1 MRPLAKG
8 FAVIGGCMFALAVV
22 ANMDHKQTPQT
33 AISNSAP
40 LPDPTVPSP
49 PPKPLTPAEKRKAEA
64 EQRQAALLQDKAD
77 EQARIVYA
85 KVMENRLLGAGYDVD
100 MTAYGPKHKF
110 LKLKWVLTNKVLAY
124 QFSHSNSEMWGTMR
138 NAGFAKFT
146 ITDGYD
152 SSWYWDLTK

>member
-8 FAVIGGCMFALAVV
+8 FTFLGVCVLVLVV
-22 ANMDHKQTPQT
+22 SNLDHKQKPETVVT
-33 AISNSAP
+33 NSAP
-40 LPDPTVPSP
+40 LPDPNVPYT
-49 PPKPLTPAEKRKAEA
+49 PPKPLTAAEKRKAEA

-85 KVMENRLLGAGYDVD
+85 KVMEDRLLAAGYDVD
-100 MTAYGPKHKF
+100 VTSYGPKHKF

-124 QFSHSNSEMWGTMR
+124 QFSHTNSEMWGTMR
-138 NAGFAKFT
+138 SAGFAKFT

-152 SSWYWDLTK
+152 FSWYWDLTK